1 MLPGMNSNPL
11 GADPDPSICPMSFS
25 RLGPFPGLL
34 FLVICDSR
42 MRCSGWPLV
51 MSLLCDC
58 ARRLGTREQ
67 RAELC
72 FWKLPSAVAAGQSRK
87 GSRWR
92 PRGPDLGGGW
102 RCFSS
107 RIESSICPGKNK
119 MLVETEM
126 RVTRLD
132 SQRAWSC
139 HSAPRPPEAKGGF
152 VHPAPPRPAG
162 PDAPRSPSGHW
173 GAPGTQAG
181 VPQQR
186 NNQPPAPHGWVCPKR
201 PRAQMGW
208 QRGKCGRPHSMDNA
222 LLSVAP

>member
-1 MLPGMNSNPL
+1 MIHGCAALAGPL
-11 GADPDPSICPMSFS
+11 LRP
-25 RLGPFPGLL
+25 
-34 FLVICDSR
+34 
-42 MRCSGWPLV
+42 CSVTVQG
-51 MSLLCDC
+51 
-58 ARRLGTREQ
+58 RLGTRKQ
-67 RAELC
+67 RAALC

-139 HSAPRPPEAKGGF
+139 HSAPLHPQPKAALSTRPHPGLLDQMPRGRRQDTGERL
-152 VHPAPPRPAG
+152 VHKLV
-162 PDAPRSPSGHW
+162 SPSN
-173 GAPGTQAG
+173 GTT
-181 VPQQR
+181 
-186 NNQPPAPHGWVCPKR
+186 NPPTPHGWVCPKR

-208 QRGKCGRPHSMDNA
+208 QRGKCGRPHGMDNA